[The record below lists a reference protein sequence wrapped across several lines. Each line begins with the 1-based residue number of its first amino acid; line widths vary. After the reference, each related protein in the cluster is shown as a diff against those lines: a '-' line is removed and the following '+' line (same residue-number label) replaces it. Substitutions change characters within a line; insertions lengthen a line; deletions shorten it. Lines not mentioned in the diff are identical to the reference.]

1 MLVSVVIPIYNA
13 APYLRETVESVFA
26 STYRP
31 LEIVMVDDGSTDES
45 RHIAEQLVAEAA
57 SIRIQD
63 VRFPDCL
70 LFTQQNA
77 GVSAARNHAIKEA
90 HGTYILPLDADDLIS
105 PTYIAQAVDAMQKEK
120 QLRIVGCQAKMF
132 GDVEKDWNL
141 PNFTPSLIARK
152 NMIPVSSLFRR
163 IDWERVGGFCEEDI
177 YREDWD
183 FWLSILE
190 LDMEHPELHSVA
202 YRRLPEIGLF
212 YRVHHGSRRT
222 KAKAQKEAIV
232 DAINRRHP
240 QYMKQYLGGPLHY
253 HRSWSKFLN
262 LFRTE
267 KVVGD
272 YSHWNE
278 GVVIH
283 RGRNTIIQNHQ
294 AVCKQF
300 ATPPIW
306 KGLLYGFFVK
316 SKAQRSYEYAL
327 RLNTMTPTPIAY
339 REVRYLGFL
348 RESEYVS
355 CLSECTHTFNE
366 LIGQPEFPNRT
377 YILQAIGQFTANLH
391 QQGILHNDY
400 SGGNIL
406 FNDFGTKIEIVDLN
420 RLHFCTNIS
429 TEQGLKNFERL
440 NIDRQALCI
449 MAEAYANGRGLDS
462 TYCKEYII
470 AHRWHKHIKQ
480 GITNL

>member
-13 APYLRETVESVFA
+13 ASYLRETVESVFA
-26 STYRP
+26 STYHP

-45 RHIAEQLVAEAA
+45 RHIAEQLVVEAA
-57 SIRIQD
+57 SKRTQD
-63 VRFPDCL
+63 VHFPDCL
-70 LFTQQNA
+70 LFSQPNA
-77 GVSAARNHAIKEA
+77 GVSAARNHAIKKA
-90 HGTYILPLDADDLIS
+90 HGIYILPLDADDLIS

-120 QLRIVGCQAKMF
+120 QLRIVGCRAKMF

-141 PNFTPSLIARK
+141 PDFTPSLIARK

-163 IDWERVGGFCEEDI
+163 VDWERVGGFCEEDI

-190 LDMEHPELHSVA
+190 LDMEHPELHSAA
-202 YRRLPEIGLF
+202 YKRLPEVGLF
-212 YRVHHGSRRT
+212 YRVHHGSRRA
-222 KAKAQKEAIV
+222 KAKAQKKAIV

-240 QYMKQYLGGPLHY
+240 QYMQHYLGGPLHY

-272 YSHWNE
+272 YTQWNE
-278 GVVIH
+278 GVVMH
-283 RGRNTIIQNHQ
+283 MGRNTIIQNHH
-294 AVCKQF
+294 AVCKRF

-306 KGLLYGFFVK
+306 KGLLYDFFVK

-327 RLNTMTPTPIAY
+327 RLSTMTPTPIAY
-339 REVRYLGFL
+339 REVRYFGFL

-355 CLSECTHTFNE
+355 RLSECTHTFNE
-366 LIGQPEFPNRT
+366 LIGHPEFPNRT
-377 YILQAIGQFTANLH
+377 YILQAIGRFTANLH
-391 QQGILHNDY
+391 QRGILHKDY

-406 FNDFGTKIEIVDLN
+406 FNDSGSNIEIVDLN
-420 RLHFCTNIS
+420 RLHFYRHIS
-429 TEQGLKNFERL
+429 TQEGLKNFERL

-449 MAEAYANGRGLDS
+449 MAEAYASSMGLNPD
-462 TYCKEYII
+462 YCKEYII
-470 AHRWHKHIKQ
+470 AHRWRKHIKQ